1 MQRTETIMPVE
12 HSIWR
17 VNKRPEPLHQGALPS
32 EQLLEDMIVAAP
44 EMLSN
49 EWMII
54 GRQVNTGV
62 CGRIDLVA
70 VAPDGAIIL
79 IELKR
84 DRTPREVV
92 GQALD
97 YASWLERLDVGDIE
111 RMYAN
116 YSIGRNLAYDFQT
129 RFGTPLDEDELNVSQ
144 QIVIVA
150 SSVDPSSERVIQYLN
165 DRDIPINVLFF
176 QIFESS
182 GEQLLS
188 RAWLLDPI
196 ATQLAATNT
205 PGPRR
210 ERGTSRREREPW
222 NGEFYVSYGHSDTRS
237 WDDAVQY
244 GFVCA
249 GGGAWYSGTLH
260 LLQPGDR
267 IWVKAPG
274 YGFVGVGR
282 VTGTPIAAANFTLPD
297 STGEMK
303 PALQVLTKGSYHRE
317 YVLDPERSEYFVPVE
332 WLQTVPLARAVQQA
346 GMFGN
351 QNTVCRPTT
360 PGWSNT
366 VEQLKQAFSHF
377 DDQPSSSAETPSEAS
392 DEIREDE
399 AVT

>member
-1 MQRTETIMPVE
+1 MSEGESVMPVE

-17 VNKRPEPLHQGALPS
+17 VSEHPEPLKRGALPT
-32 EQLLEDMIVAAP
+32 EQLLENMIVAAP
-44 EMLSN
+44 EILSN

-111 RMYAN
+111 RMYSN
-116 YSIGRNLAYDFQT
+116 YSGGRDLAYDFQV
-129 RFGTPLDEDELNVSQ
+129 RFGTPLDDDELNASH

-150 SSVDPSSERVIQYLN
+150 SSVDPSSERVVQYLN

-176 QIFESS
+176 QIFDTED
-182 GEQLLS
+182 GQLLS
-188 RAWLLDPI
+188 RAWLLDPVE
-196 ATQLAATNT
+196 TQLAATNA
-205 PGPRR
+205 PAPRR
-210 ERGTSRREREPW
+210 ERGTPRREREPW
-222 NGEFYVSYGHSDTRS
+222 NGEFYLSYGHGPTRS
-237 WDDAVQY
+237 WEEAVRY

-282 VTGTPIAAANFTLPD
+282 VIGAPVSAAEYRLPNSD
-297 STGEMK
+297 GEMK
-303 PALQVLTKGSYHRE
+303 PALEVLNQASYHRE
-317 YVLDPERSEYFVPVE
+317 FVDDPEKSEYFVPIE
-332 WLQTVPLARAVQQA
+332 WLQTVPLAQGVQQA

-360 PGWSNT
+360 PAWSDT
-366 VEQLKQAFSHF
+366 VERLKAAFPNY
-377 DDQPSSSAETPSEAS
+377 DRGNDPTLART
-392 DEIREDE
+392 R
-399 AVT
+399 

>member
-1 MQRTETIMPVE
+1 MPVE

-17 VNKRPEPLHQGALPS
+17 VNERPEPLQRGALPS
-32 EQLLEDMIVAAP
+32 EQLLEEMIVAAP
-44 EMLSN
+44 DILSN

-70 VAPDGAIIL
+70 VAPDGALIL

-97 YASWLERLDVGDIE
+97 YASWLERLDIGDIE

-116 YSIGRNLAYDFQT
+116 YSTGRNLAFDFQA
-129 RFGTPLDEDELNVSQ
+129 RFSTPLDEDELNASQ

-176 QIFESS
+176 QIFDTEQ
-182 GEQLLS
+182 GQLLS

-196 ATQLAATNT
+196 ETQLAATNT

-210 ERGTSRREREPW
+210 ERAVRREREPW

-237 WDDAVQY
+237 WDEAVRY

-249 GGGAWYSGTLH
+249 GGGAWYSGTLS
-260 LLQPGDR
+260 LLKPGDR

-274 YGFVGVGR
+274 FGFVGVGR
-282 VTGTPIAAANFTLPD
+282 VTGSPVGAAGFMLFD
-297 STGEMK
+297 SGEMK
-303 PALQVLTKGSYHRE
+303 PALQVLKNGTYHRE

-332 WLQTVPLARAVQQA
+332 WLQTVPLGRAVQEP

-360 PGWSNT
+360 PAWSET
-366 VEQLKQAFSHF
+366 VERLKLAFPHF
-377 DDQPSSSAETPSEAS
+377 DDQPSFSGESPNDTSGHVRESE
-392 DEIREDE
+392 E
-399 AVT
+399 AI